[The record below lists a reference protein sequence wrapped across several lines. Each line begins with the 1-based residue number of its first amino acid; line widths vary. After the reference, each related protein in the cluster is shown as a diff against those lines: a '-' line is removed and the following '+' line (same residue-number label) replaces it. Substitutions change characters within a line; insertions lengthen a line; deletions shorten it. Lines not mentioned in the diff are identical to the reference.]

1 MVLRGSE
8 VAMPYAS
15 CPTAIVNAP
24 AEGVWALLTDLAGW
38 GHVFDVRINSVD
50 PPGPAVAGQ
59 KIVGETGPRLFHLK
73 LAFRVI
79 ETDAERHRLVMD
91 IKLPFGIA
99 VREDLKCTPLDA
111 DYCRVDYHC
120 GFDCPKGWW
129 GRFTRVLMSREM
141 NAGPVDSLSR
151 LKHAAE
157 LRCTGRAND
166 DHRR

>member
-1 MVLRGSE
+1 MS
-8 VAMPYAS
+8 YAS

-24 AEGVWALLTDLAGW
+24 VEIVWALLADPAGW

-59 KIVGETGPRLFHLK
+59 KIMGETGPRLFHLK

-120 GFDCPKGWW
+120 GFDFPKGWR
-129 GRFTRVLMSREM
+129 GTLTRVLMSREM

-157 LRCTGRAND
+157 LCCTGRAND
-166 DHRR
+166 DHQRQERNRS

>member
-1 MVLRGSE
+1 M
-8 VAMPYAS
+8 
-15 CPTAIVNAP
+15 
-24 AEGVWALLTDLAGW
+24 
-38 GHVFDVRINSVD
+38 RINSVD

-59 KIVGETGPRLFHLK
+59 KIMGETGPRLFHLK

-120 GFDCPKGWW
+120 GFDFPKGWR
-129 GRFTRVLMSREM
+129 GTLTRVLMSREM

-157 LRCTGRAND
+157 LCCTGRAND
-166 DHRR
+166 DHQRQERNRS

>member
-1 MVLRGSE
+1 MS
-8 VAMPYAS
+8 YAS
-15 CPTAIVNAP
+15 CPTAVVNAP
-24 AEGVWALLTDLAGW
+24 VEIVWALLADPAGW
-38 GHVFDVRINSVD
+38 GHVFDVRINNVD

-120 GFDCPKGWW
+120 GFDFPKGW
-129 GRFTRVLMSREM
+129 RDTLTRVLMSREM

-151 LKHAAE
+151 FKHAADALCGPNE
-157 LRCTGRAND
+157 
-166 DHRR
+166 

>member
-1 MVLRGSE
+1 MS
-8 VAMPYAS
+8 YTS
-15 CPTAIVNAP
+15 CPTAVVNAP
-24 AEGVWALLTDLAGW
+24 VEIVWALLADPAGW
-38 GHVFDVRINSVD
+38 GHVFDVRINSVN

-99 VREDLKCTPLDA
+99 VREDLNCTPLDA
-111 DYCRVDYHC
+111 DYCRIDDHC
-120 GFDCPKGWW
+120 GFDFPKGWR
-129 GRFTRVLMSREM
+129 GTLTRVLMSLEM
-141 NAGPVDSLSR
+141 NAGPVESLSR

-166 DHRR
+166 DHQR